1 MKARAQKYVRPKSHG
16 IYVPHKTGLS
26 VGDMVDA
33 PFDSEWEEIF
43 ARDETWKKSWSE
55 SAKLLAAKMLL
66 GADVPDSMD
75 ADGSMSYTLHR
86 PIGGHGTSY
95 VDVLYLDE
103 NLRITRGNA
112 GSIFVQVKENLTNPA
127 GSSPSVRKMVPVKS
141 GQINPAA

>member
-1 MKARAQKYVRPKSHG
+1 
-16 IYVPHKTGLS
+16 
-26 VGDMVDA
+26 
-33 PFDSEWEEIF
+33 
-43 ARDETWKKSWSE
+43 
-55 SAKLLAAKMLL
+55 MLL